1 MLMSLYEV
9 LFNVLVVLVT
19 VPLPILVVLWIIK
32 AVRGSKSE
40 EENLAELS
48 SIVKEIH
55 EGQKETNRLLR
66 EHLADDESDKEWRC
80 SPGILPEGERMA
92 VVLKS
97 QMAIQSSRLRGGP
110 VGSKI
115 KMLLRLTVGL
125 VALTSLGQQALGC
138 TCLPPGSP
146 SEELERSTAVFS
158 GRVVGIEVPSGRTM
172 SSADPVEVTFKV
184 YAVWKGPKSDTV
196 TVTTARS
203 SVSCG
208 YEFETGRAYV
218 VYARGEA
225 DDLQVSLCSRTK
237 PLTRAG
243 DDLAAL
249 GRGDGAGIWAMLQ
262 AYKYRV
268 MTAVLVVVALGVGVR
283 ALLIRQ

>member
-1 MLMSLYEV
+1 
-9 LFNVLVVLVT
+9 
-19 VPLPILVVLWIIK
+19 
-32 AVRGSKSE
+32 
-40 EENLAELS
+40 
-48 SIVKEIH
+48 
-55 EGQKETNRLLR
+55 
-66 EHLADDESDKEWRC
+66 
-80 SPGILPEGERMA
+80 MA

>member
-1 MLMSLYEV
+1 V
-9 LFNVLVVLVT
+9 NGK
-19 VPLPILVVLWIIK
+19 IK
-32 AVRGSKSE
+32 AVFL
-40 EENLAELS
+40 LAS
-48 SIVKEIH
+48 
-55 EGQKETNRLLR
+55 GLL
-66 EHLADDESDKEWRC
+66 
-80 SPGILPEGERMA
+80 
-92 VVLKS
+92 
-97 QMAIQSSRLRGGP
+97 
-110 VGSKI
+110 
-115 KMLLRLTVGL
+115 
-125 VALTSLGQQALGC
+125 ALTGWGQQAFAC

-158 GRVVGIEVPSGRTM
+158 GRAVGMEVPSGRTM

-218 VYARGEA
+218 VYARGKA

-237 PLTRAG
+237 PLARAG

-249 GRGDGAGIWAMLQ
+249 GRGDGTGIRAILQ
-262 AYKYRV
+262 AYKYLV

-283 ALLIRQ
+283 ALLIRQSNA

>member
-1 MLMSLYEV
+1 
-9 LFNVLVVLVT
+9 
-19 VPLPILVVLWIIK
+19 
-32 AVRGSKSE
+32 
-40 EENLAELS
+40 
-48 SIVKEIH
+48 
-55 EGQKETNRLLR
+55 
-66 EHLADDESDKEWRC
+66 
-80 SPGILPEGERMA
+80 
-92 VVLKS
+92 
-97 QMAIQSSRLRGGP
+97 
-110 VGSKI
+110 
-115 KMLLRLTVGL
+115 
-125 VALTSLGQQALGC
+125 
-138 TCLPPGSP
+138 LPPGSP

-172 SSADPVEVTFKV
+172 SSADPVEVPFKV

-243 DDLAAL
+243 DVLAAL
-249 GRGDGAGIWAMLQ
+249 GRGDRTGIWAMLQ
-262 AYKYRV
+262 AYKYL
-268 MTAVLVVVALGVGVR
+268 VLTCPG
-283 ALLIRQ
+283 